1 MAAGFGNIFLSN
13 SVQIKEHGQSEW
25 TRFAVMIPRPTL
37 HPVSYIFSNPG
48 NEFRRI
54 YSKSD

>member
-1 MAAGFGNIFLSN
+1 MAARFGKISLSN

-25 TRFAVMIPRPTL
+25 SRFAEMVPRTNL
-37 HPVSYIFSNPG
+37 HPVSYIFSDPG

-54 YSKSD
+54 Y